1 METRYETKRLVLKV
15 LGEEDAGMVLD
26 YYDRNREFLK
36 EWEPVR
42 TEEFYRKDFHEKE
55 LREDLRKLEKGEGLR
70 LWIFLNGEETRIIG
84 AVAFNNI
91 VRGVFQSCHLGY
103 KLDREAVG
111 QGYAREAVA
120 RGIRI
125 MFEELHL
132 HRIEANIMPR
142 NTSSRVVVE
151 SLGFQE
157 EGLARKYLKIGGVW
171 EDHIHWVLLNEADD
185 RFENLVDDGIICQ

>member
-1 METRYETKRLVLKV
+1 MERRYETEHLVLKV
-15 LGEEDAGMVLD
+15 LEEGDAHMVLD

-42 TEEFYRKDFHEKE
+42 TDEFYSREFHEKE
-55 LREDLRKLEKGEGLR
+55 LLGDLRKMEKGEGLR
-70 LWIFLNGEETRIIG
+70 LWIFHKGDETRVLG

-103 KLDREAVG
+103 KLDREDTG
-111 QGYAREAVA
+111 HGYAREAVE
-120 RGIRI
+120 RGIRV
-125 MFEELHL
+125 MFEDLKL

-142 NTSSRVVVE
+142 NLASIRVVE

-157 EGLARKYLKIGGVW
+157 EGLARKYLRIAGVW
-171 EDHIHWVLLNEADD
+171 EDHIHWVILNESA
-185 RFENLVDDGIICQ
+185 E

>member
-1 METRYETKRLVLKV
+1 MERRYETQNLVLKV
-15 LGEEDAGMVLD
+15 LEEQDADMVLD

-42 TEEFYRKDFHEKE
+42 TGEFYGREFQEKE
-55 LREDLRKLEKGEGLR
+55 IRGDLGKMEKGEGLR
-70 LWIFLNGEETRIIG
+70 LWIFLKGDETRTIG

-103 KLDREAVG
+103 KLDREVVG
-111 QGYAREAVA
+111 HGYAREAVA
-120 RGIRI
+120 RGVRV
-125 MFEELHL
+125 MFDDLKL

-142 NTSSRVVVE
+142 NVSSRRVVE
-151 SLGFQE
+151 SLDFRE

-171 EDHIHWVLLNEADD
+171 EDHIHWVILNEAMEQ
-185 RFENLVDDGIICQ
+185 F